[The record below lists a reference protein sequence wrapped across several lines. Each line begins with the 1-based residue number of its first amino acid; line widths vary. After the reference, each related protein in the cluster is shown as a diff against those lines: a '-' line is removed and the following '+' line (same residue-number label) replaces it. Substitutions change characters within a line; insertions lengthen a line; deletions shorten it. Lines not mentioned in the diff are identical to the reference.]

1 MSSDNWYYARDGQQ
15 FGPVTSAALQE
26 MAGKSQLAREDL
38 VWSEGMDRWVAA
50 GTRADLFGPVGAEP
64 TSAAPVAVG
73 YATPASLNYYHGGSA
88 SVRYAGF
95 WLRFVAAIIDGAILW
110 VPAFLMQLGAHA
122 LGAIRPAGPFA
133 FNNTKVLAPMA
144 GAWAADMVMRWLYY
158 AFFEASEFQATP
170 GKMALGLI
178 VTDEEGV
185 RIGFGRATGRYFG
198 KILSGLILYIGFMM
212 AGWTQKKQALHDIL
226 AKTLVVRKGI
236 A

>member
-1 MSSDNWYYARDGQQ
+1 
-15 FGPVTSAALQE
+15 
-26 MAGKSQLAREDL
+26 
-38 VWSEGMDRWVAA
+38 
-50 GTRADLFGPVGAEP
+50 
-64 TSAAPVAVG
+64 
-73 YATPASLNYYHGGSA
+73 
-88 SVRYAGF
+88 
-95 WLRFVAAIIDGAILW
+95 
-110 VPAFLMQLGAHA
+110 
-122 LGAIRPAGPFA
+122 
-133 FNNTKVLAPMA
+133 MA